1 MTGAG
6 LAGNPP
12 QSAFGASQEGG
23 DATAKGRVLS
33 PHIFSICRL
42 VALHENLGM
51 DGSKCPPTIGQVSPR
66 GGSSGI
72 LRPQWKAL
80 GEAGESEG

>member
-1 MTGAG
+1 MAGAG
-6 LAGNPP
+6 LAGNLP

-23 DATAKGRVLS
+23 HATAMGRVLS
-33 PHIFSICRL
+33 SHIFSICTL
-42 VALHENLGM
+42 VALHEDLGM

-72 LRPQWKAL
+72 LRPQLKAL